1 MHKYLKTMKL
11 KKIIKNGNKPDWW
24 LLDQILKKQ
33 IEKTYQWVEY
43 QSLQKKS
50 GKVFKNGP
58 SKICGSQPLKNL
70 K

>member
-33 IEKTYQWVEY
+33 IEKTYQ
-43 QSLQKKS
+43 
-50 GKVFKNGP
+50 
-58 SKICGSQPLKNL
+58 
-70 K
+70 